1 MLIPKENYNTC
12 NIPGGG
18 GWCLD
23 LLTPTSLWIHNSE
36 IKRISRNDRCSPNIL
51 VRKAAS

>member
-18 GWCLD
+18 GVV
-23 LLTPTSLWIHNSE
+23 SG
-36 IKRISRNDRCSPNIL
+36 SPDPHL
-51 VRKAAS
+51 SMDS